1 MVTIELA
8 IEAQADIEPKAPL
21 LAFARNGDPQAFSQL
36 VEPLEERLYRQA
48 FVLCRNETTA
58 EELAQETLIAAWKG
72 IRRFDGNCQLFT
84 WLYAILIRLHRK
96 RLRTLSRK
104 PLLFWGLFQWNHQHP
119 EAAPENQE
127 CLESNPATKAEETE
141 KQSEIQ
147 ATIETLPKK
156 HQEIIR
162 LRFYAS
168 ASLQEIA
175 EVTGCSLGTV
185 KSRLH
190 YALEKLRQKQNRN
203 FQ

>member
-1 MVTIELA
+1 VVTTDQA
-8 IEAQADIEPKAPL
+8 IEPSTDCATDAPL
-21 LAFARNGDPQAFSQL
+21 LALARGGDSQAFSQL
-36 VEPLEERLYRQA
+36 VQPLEERLYRQA
-48 FVLCRNETTA
+48 FVICHNEAIA

-119 EAAPENQE
+119 EAAPDREE
-127 CLESNPATKAEETE
+127 SLEANPASKAEEAE

-147 ATIETLPKK
+147 ATIDSLPKK

-168 ASLQEIA
+168 ASLQEIPTMT
-175 EVTGCSLGTV
+175 ECSIGTV

-190 YALEKLRQKQNRN
+190 YALENLRQKQHRN
-203 FQ
+203 LR

>member
-1 MVTIELA
+1 VVTIELA

-36 VEPLEERLYRQA
+36 VKPLEERLYRQA

-127 CLESNPATKAEETE
+127 CLAVCRT
-141 KQSEIQ
+141 
-147 ATIETLPKK
+147 
-156 HQEIIR
+156 
-162 LRFYAS
+162 
-168 ASLQEIA
+168 
-175 EVTGCSLGTV
+175 
-185 KSRLH
+185 
-190 YALEKLRQKQNRN
+190 
-203 FQ
+203 

>member
-1 MVTIELA
+1 MVTTDQA
-8 IEAQADIEPKAPL
+8 IETQAEFEPRASL
-21 LAFARNGDPQAFSQL
+21 LALAHRGDTQAFSQL
-36 VEPLEERLYRQA
+36 VKPLEERLYRQA
-48 FVLCRNETTA
+48 LVLCHNETTA

-72 IRRFDGNCQLFT
+72 IRRFDGKCQLFT

-104 PLLFWGLFQWNHQHP
+104 PLLFWGLFQWDHQHP
-119 EAAPENQE
+119 EAASDHRDWQ
-127 CLESNPATKAEETE
+127 ESNPATKAEASER
-141 KQSEIQ
+141 QSEIQ
-147 ATIETLPKK
+147 ATIDTLPKK

-175 EVTGCSLGTV
+175 KVTGCSLGTV

-190 YALEKLRQKQNRN
+190 YALEKLRQKQNTNLR
-203 FQ
+203 

>member
-1 MVTIELA
+1 VVTIELA

>member
-1 MVTIELA
+1 MTIELA

-36 VEPLEERLYRQA
+36 VKPLEERLYRQA

-96 RLRTLSRK
+96 RIRTLSRK
-104 PLLFWGLFQWNHQHP
+104 PLLFWGLFQWNQQHP
-119 EAAPENQE
+119 EAAPEHQE

-141 KQSEIQ
+141 TQSEIQ

>member
-1 MVTIELA
+1 MTIELA

-36 VEPLEERLYRQA
+36 VKPLEERLYRQA

-119 EAAPENQE
+119 EAAPEHQE
-127 CLESNPATKAEETE
+127 WLESNPATKAEETE

-203 FQ
+203 F